1 MLASA
6 HERIMM
12 MTGKEGSSCSVK
24 AFPLLSLYLWS
35 PPGWESSSL
44 YTHHPR
50 RILEMIIITQ
60 YEYLYSGPDSKRKW
74 RGASG
79 QQRGRKRG
87 GILKIGDKREQRCHQ
102 KAPS

>member
-1 MLASA
+1 MGIESHRSWRLRSV
-6 HERIMM
+6 
-12 MTGKEGSSCSVK
+12 GKCTRKNDDDDWKGRKLCKGFS
-24 AFPLLSLYLWS
+24 FTLSLWS
-35 PPGWESSSL
+35 PPEWESSSL

-79 QQRGRKRG
+79 QQRGRKG
-87 GILKIGDKREQRCHQ
+87 EEF
-102 KAPS
+102 